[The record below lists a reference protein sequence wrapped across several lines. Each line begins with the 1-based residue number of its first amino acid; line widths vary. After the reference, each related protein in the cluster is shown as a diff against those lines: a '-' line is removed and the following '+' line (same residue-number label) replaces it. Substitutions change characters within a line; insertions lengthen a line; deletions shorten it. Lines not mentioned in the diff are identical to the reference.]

1 MKRQFINR
9 LLSAVMVALMGLTA
23 MAQDFSGTWRGNMVA
38 GPQSVPLVLHVQ
50 QDGENITVTM
60 DSPMQELYNVPTKA
74 SFKGEKL
81 TVTEPQGGGTYS
93 AVLKGNTLEG
103 AFTVMGYS
111 MPLNMTRDEV
121 QAPSDDKNKDSLQ
134 NALDKIQPEG
144 TAVKAQDYSGTWRG
158 NMVAGPQ
165 SVPLVLHVQQEGEN
179 ITVTMDSPMQ
189 ELYNVPTKASFK
201 GEKLTVTE
209 PQGGGTYNAVLKG
222 NTLEGA
228 FTIMGYSMPLNMTRD
243 VVQAPSDDDD
253 WINDSLLNAFDN
265 IQLEGIEVTA
275 QRQLIKQEV
284 DRIGYNIQA
293 DADSKT
299 NNVLTMLR
307 KVPMV
312 SVDAQDEIRVNG
324 QTNFKIFRNGHPDPS
339 LSRNAKDILKAMPA
353 SSVKRIEVITEPG
366 AKYDAEGTTLILN
379 IVMADNSTLKGVSG
393 MASARTDNK
402 GALGGSLNLTTQLDK
417 VVLSVDYGIH
427 HDGNNGQGYRTS
439 SLNRYTQ
446 SGAELQGSSIF
457 DVDKVTVHFGDVS
470 ASWEPDSLNLFSW
483 SLSGFAYNYAG
494 NGINDNLMRD
504 PAGSPIYNYIM
515 KNCTKADSYNFD
527 TRLDYQHRTHLK
539 GESITLS
546 YMLSAFRNKNK
557 DNSFYT
563 ESMNMP
569 VPYDGI
575 DQDGKENFNE
585 HTLQLDWTRPLAEKH
600 TLETGAKYIYR
611 LNRSHNVLDYLGID
625 DDTDM
630 RYKHVTQVGAAYA
643 SYTFHSG
650 PWDARAGLRYEHSYL
665 HATYPDGQQSPY
677 EAHLNDW
684 VPSASLRYQ
693 FNWSNSLKL
702 SYAASINR
710 PGISFLNPAV
720 IESPTSRSYGNT
732 DLGSVHYHSVSMTFM
747 HVGPKFT
754 FNVTPQFQFSNNGIG
769 AVKWADGLVQVST
782 YANTLKTY
790 STTLSAFVQWMMTQ
804 KTNFML
810 NGSIGYNYYK
820 SNELNLKNDR
830 ISGNFFANVT
840 QFLPW
845 KLQLSGFAGMWG
857 GGINDLYGRMGTIFF
872 HGFSLQRSFLKE
884 DRLTVQLQAIMPF
897 GGKYMSMNNYITQ
910 GDVTGWTRY
919 EQQARRFGINISYRF
934 GSLSTR
940 VKKADKSID
949 NDDLI
954 GSGKQSGG
962 NASGNSP
969 IGGMGGG
976 N

>member
-81 TVTEPQGGGTYS
+81 TVTEPQGGGVYN

-111 MPLNMTRDEV
+111 MPLNMTRDE
-121 QAPSDDKNKDSLQ
+121 
-134 NALDKIQPEG
+134 
-144 TAVKAQDYSGTWRG
+144 
-158 NMVAGPQ
+158 
-165 SVPLVLHVQQEGEN
+165 
-179 ITVTMDSPMQ
+179 
-189 ELYNVPTKASFK
+189 
-201 GEKLTVTE
+201 
-209 PQGGGTYNAVLKG
+209 
-222 NTLEGA
+222 
-228 FTIMGYSMPLNMTRD
+228 
-243 VVQAPSDDDD
+243 VQAPSDDDD

-494 NGINDNLMRD
+494 NGLNDNQMRD
-504 PAGSPIYNYIM
+504 PAGSPIYNYSM

-527 TRLDYQHRTHLK
+527 TRLDYQHRTRLK

-575 DQDGKENFNE
+575 DQDGKENR
-585 HTLQLDWTRPLAEKH
+585 DWCQVHLPSEPQPQRA
-600 TLETGAKYIYR
+600 R
-611 LNRSHNVLDYLGID
+611 L
-625 DDTDM
+625 
-630 RYKHVTQVGAAYA
+630 
-643 SYTFHSG
+643 
-650 PWDARAGLRYEHSYL
+650 
-665 HATYPDGQQSPY
+665 
-677 EAHLNDW
+677 
-684 VPSASLRYQ
+684 
-693 FNWSNSLKL
+693 
-702 SYAASINR
+702 
-710 PGISFLNPAV
+710 PG
-720 IESPTSRSYGNT
+720 
-732 DLGSVHYHSVSMTFM
+732 H
-747 HVGPKFT
+747 
-754 FNVTPQFQFSNNGIG
+754 
-769 AVKWADGLVQVST
+769 
-782 YANTLKTY
+782 
-790 STTLSAFVQWMMTQ
+790 
-804 KTNFML
+804 
-810 NGSIGYNYYK
+810 
-820 SNELNLKNDR
+820 
-830 ISGNFFANVT
+830 
-840 QFLPW
+840 
-845 KLQLSGFAGMWG
+845 
-857 GGINDLYGRMGTIFF
+857 
-872 HGFSLQRSFLKE
+872 
-884 DRLTVQLQAIMPF
+884 
-897 GGKYMSMNNYITQ
+897 
-910 GDVTGWTRY
+910 
-919 EQQARRFGINISYRF
+919 
-934 GSLSTR
+934 
-940 VKKADKSID
+940 
-949 NDDLI
+949 
-954 GSGKQSGG
+954 
-962 NASGNSP
+962 
-969 IGGMGGG
+969 
-976 N
+976 

>member
-1 MKRQFINR
+1 MLRNYLIHIWSAIMVV
-9 LLSAVMVALMGLTA
+9 LSCFFSQ
-23 MAQDFSGTWRGNMVA
+23 AQDYNGTWRGNMAA
-38 GPQSVPLVLHVQ
+38 GPQSIPLVIHVQ
-50 QDGENITVTM
+50 QDGDNITVTM
-60 DSPMQELYNVPTKA
+60 DSPMQQLYDVPTKA
-74 SFKGEKL
+74 SFDGNKL
-81 TVTEPQGGGTYS
+81 TVTEPQGGGVYK
-93 AVLKGNTLEG
+93 AELKGNTLEG
-103 AFTVMGYS
+103 T
-111 MPLNMTRDEV
+111 
-121 QAPSDDKNKDSLQ
+121 
-134 NALDKIQPEG
+134 
-144 TAVKAQDYSGTWRG
+144 
-158 NMVAGPQ
+158 
-165 SVPLVLHVQQEGEN
+165 
-179 ITVTMDSPMQ
+179 
-189 ELYNVPTKASFK
+189 
-201 GEKLTVTE
+201 
-209 PQGGGTYNAVLKG
+209 
-222 NTLEGA
+222 
-228 FTIMGYSMPLNMTRD
+228 FTIMGYPMTLNMTRD
-243 VVQAPSDDDD
+243 VEVLAPDDDGVF
-253 WINDSLLNAFDN
+253 INDSLLSVFDN
-265 IQLEGIEVTA
+265 IQLKEVEVTA

-284 DRIGYNIQA
+284 DRIGYNIEA

-393 MASARTDNK
+393 MASARADNK
-402 GALGGSLNLTTQLDK
+402 GAVGGSLNLTTQLDK

-427 HDGNNGQGYRTS
+427 HDGNNGQGYKTS

-446 SGAELQGSSIF
+446 SGAELLGNSVF

-470 ASWEPDSLNLFSW
+470 ASWEPDTLNLFSW

-494 NGINDNLMRD
+494 NGVNNNVMRD
-504 PAGSPIYNYIM
+504 ATGSPIYSYGMGNH
-515 KNCTKADSYNFD
+515 TKADSYNFD
-527 TRLDYQHRTHLK
+527 TRLDYQHRTRLK
-539 GESITLS
+539 GETITLS

-557 DNSFYT
+557 DNSRYNDLV
-563 ESMNMP
+563 NMP
-569 VPYDGI
+569 VTYYGI

-611 LNRSHNVLDYLGID
+611 LNRSHNMIDYLGID

-630 RYKHVTQVGAAYA
+630 RYKHVTQVGAAYV

-650 PWDARAGLRYEHSYL
+650 PWDARAGLRYEHSFL
-665 HATYPDGQQSPY
+665 RATYPDGQQDPY

-693 FNWSNSLKL
+693 FNWANSLKL

-720 IESPTSRSYGNT
+720 IETPTSRSYGNT
-732 DLGSVHYHSVSMTFM
+732 DLGSVHYHSVSMTYM

-790 STTLSAFVQWMMTQ
+790 STTLSAFVQWMALP
-804 KTNFML
+804 KTNVMF

-897 GGKYMSMNNYITQ
+897 GGKYMSMKNYITQ

-919 EQQARRFGINISYRF
+919 EQQARRFGVNISYRF

-962 NASGNSP
+962 NASGTGNTP
-969 IGGMGGG
+969 VGGMGGG